1 MKNTLFLF
9 TTLLLIAFVSCSDG
23 SNDIP
28 DPIIRIDSG
37 ITSNG
42 IYCSNQ
48 AGERAIDFTTYADWT
63 LSITDDSWCVPSE
76 TNGSK
81 GKNTVTF
88 TIKEN
93 TTKINRSVFA
103 TINSGNTKSTFKIVQ
118 QAESTLSIIEIDDIG
133 GEIEVDVTT
142 NSNYQIEI
150 EKSAKSWISQS
161 TTRTLTT
168 KKHHFTI
175 APYKKNSKREGTITF
190 IYKDF
195 KQVVRVIQST
205 TPYITFTAKA
215 TTEFKW
221 YGAIDKLEYSLNNGK
236 WISLPTYW
244 SITFGGKHG
253 TLRLRGKSSIGT
265 NDGRIS
271 FGYSTPVVCSGDIR
285 TLVDYE
291 NYNYVDTSNATF
303 CYLFSDCSNLTTAP
317 DLLATA
323 LAPNCY
329 KGMFAWCTNLTAAPK
344 LPATTLAPNCYDR
357 MFYNCSSLINAPELP
372 ATTLASN
379 CYYEMFESC
388 TGLTAA
394 PELPATTLAPH
405 CYDRMFYNCSSL
417 ITAPKKLPAT
427 TLAPHCYDSMFAN
440 CINLTAAPK
449 LPATTL
455 ADYCYKSMFF
465 ECDSLITAP
474 ELPATTLAEGCY
486 QSMFHSCG
494 NLTAAPKLP
503 ATTLAPNCYDSM
515 FASCI
520 NLTAAPKLPATTLA
534 PYCYDN
540 MFYNCRS
547 LITAPNL
554 PATTL
559 AQNCYD
565 SMFVNCINLTAA
577 PKLPATTLA
586 PNCYEG
592 MFYGCEN
599 ITAAPKLPAT
609 TLAPYCYASMFK
621 YSNLTTSPELPATT
635 LADYCYYS
643 MFSYCKNLN
652 KVTMLAT
659 DITATDALYF
669 WLDGVSSTGT
679 FIKAAEMNDLSKG
692 DNGIPKGWTVKNY
705 GE

>member
-9 TTLLLIAFVSCSDG
+9 TALLLIAFASCSDG

-81 GKNTVTF
+81 GKNTVTL

-93 TTKINRSVFA
+93 TTKINRSVFV
-103 TINSGNTKSTFKIVQ
+103 TINSGNTESTFKIVQ
-118 QAESTLSIIEIDDIG
+118 QAESTLSIIEIDDKG

-215 TTEFKW
+215 TQEFIW
-221 YGAIDKLEYSLNNGK
+221 YGAIDKLEYSLNNGR

-303 CYLFSDCSNLTTAP
+303 CYLFSECTNLTTAP
-317 DLLATA
+317 DLPATT

-329 KGMFAWCTNLTAAPK
+329 KGMFFQCTSLTNAPELPATTLAESCYYNMFFQCTSLTNAPEELPATTLADGCYYSMFYGCTNLTAAPK
-344 LPATTLAPNCYDR
+344 LPATTLAPNCYGR
-357 MFYNCSSLINAPELP
+357 
-372 ATTLASN
+372 
-379 CYYEMFESC
+379 
-388 TGLTAA
+388 
-394 PELPATTLAPH
+394 
-405 CYDRMFYNCSSL
+405 
-417 ITAPKKLPAT
+417 
-427 TLAPHCYDSMFAN
+427 
-440 CINLTAAPK
+440 
-449 LPATTL
+449 
-455 ADYCYKSMFF
+455 
-465 ECDSLITAP
+465 
-474 ELPATTLAEGCY
+474 
-486 QSMFHSCG
+486 
-494 NLTAAPKLP
+494 
-503 ATTLAPNCYDSM
+503 M

-520 NLTAAPKLPATTLA
+520 NLTAAPKLSATTLA

-643 MFSYCKNLN
+643 MFYGCGNLN

-679 FIKAAEMNDLSKG
+679 FIKAAEMNDLPKG